1 MRKRDR
7 RVRNI
12 PVSQIIPNMITSGS
26 IFCGMSSMIMTY
38 RGLLIPAAVLIFFA
52 VFFDFMDG
60 RVARSLGGGTSFGGG
75 GGFTGGGSTGSW

>member
-26 IFCGMSSMIMTY
+26 IFWGVSSMSYVSRTADSG
-38 RGLLIPAAVLIFFA
+38 RGADFLR
-52 VFFDFMDG
+52 VFFDLWTASG
-60 RVARSLGGGTSFGGG
+60 RSLGGGPLSAEDLD
-75 GGFTGGGSTGSW
+75 SLRML